1 MQKGGKMKTKGLLR
15 IFIISVMGII
25 FVLNTGAVFAG
36 DTFKI
41 GVIAP
46 FKTSLGESVLN
57 GASLAVKDI
66 NAQGGILGKQ
76 VELIMANTEF
86 KPEKGAMAYKKLVLN
101 DKCNAV
107 FGTCSSGV
115 SKAVMDQMARYKKIF
130 ISTGAASPALS
141 DLLASNRD
149 KYKYWFRVMCTSK
162 DISNTILSFIYDVPF
177 KQHGAKR
184 IAIMAENALWTRYLV
199 DEAKVVLKERGM
211 EIVYSE
217 LFDVQ
222 TKDFTTILTK
232 IADSKADFIYE
243 LSAHVDSSTY
253 IKQWHDLK
261 GAPIVGDSGAAQAE
275 RYWYDSN
282 GKCVSETVNAF
293 GGSFPVAETPKTIP
307 FFNHYKAEFKTAPGY
322 GSGYSYDAVFVYKNA
337 VEKTKSTDS
346 DILVPIIE
354 KTDYIGV
361 SGHVEFTPNHDPK
374 HYGRMPMVQWRE
386 GNKREVV
393 WPPNLA
399 TSEFQL
405 PSWK

>member
-1 MQKGGKMKTKGLLR
+1 MKTKGLLR
-15 IFIISVMGII
+15 VFIVSVIGG
-25 FVLNTGAVFAG
+25 FFALNAGAVFAG

-57 GASLAVKDI
+57 GAILAVKDI

-86 KPEKGAMAYKKLVLN
+86 KPEKGATAYKKLVLK
-101 DKCNAV
+101 DKVNAV

-115 SKAVMDQMARYKKIF
+115 SKAVMDQMARFKKIF
-130 ISTGAASPALS
+130 VSTGAASPALS
-141 DLLASNRD
+141 DLVASNRD

-177 KQHGAKR
+177 KQHGLKR
-184 IAIMAENALWTRYLV
+184 IAIMAENALWTKGLV
-199 DEAKVVLKERGM
+199 NEAKVVLEQRGM

-217 LFDVQ
+217 LFDIQ

-232 IADSKADFIYE
+232 IAETKADFIYE
-243 LSAHVDSSTY
+243 LSAHVDGSTY
-253 IKQWHDLK
+253 IKQWYDLK
-261 GAPIVGDSGAAQAE
+261 GAPIGGDSGAAQAE

-282 GKCVSETVNAF
+282 GKCVNETVNAF

-307 FFNHYKAEFKTAPGY
+307 FFNKYKDEFKTAPGF
-322 GSGYSYDAVFVYKNA
+322 GSGYTYDAFFVYKNA
-337 VEKTKSTDS
+337 VEKARSTDPN
-346 DILVPIIE
+346 ILVPIIE
-354 KTDYIGV
+354 RTNYIGV
-361 SGHVEFTPNHDPK
+361 SGRIEFTPNHDPK

-399 TSEFQL
+399 ASEWQF
-405 PSWK
+405 PPWWK

>member
-1 MQKGGKMKTKGLLR
+1 MKTKGLLR
-15 IFIISVMGII
+15 IAIIAIMGTNL
-25 FVLNTGAVFAG
+25 VLSAGAAWAAE
-36 DTFKI
+36 TFKI

-46 FKTSLGESVLN
+46 FKTSLGESILN
-57 GASLAVKDI
+57 AAELAVKDI
-66 NAQGGILGKQ
+66 NDQGGILGKQ
-76 VELIMANTEF
+76 VELITANTEF
-86 KPEKGAMAYKKLVLN
+86 KPEKGAMAYKKLVLQ
-101 DKCNAV
+101 DKVNV
-107 FGTCSSGV
+107 VLGTCSSGV
-115 SKAVMDQMARYKKIF
+115 SKAVMDQMARYKTIF

-141 DLLASNRD
+141 DLLASNYE

-184 IAIMAENALWTRYLV
+184 IALMAENALWTKDLV
-199 DEAKVVLKERGM
+199 DEAKSVLKEKGM
-211 EIVYSE
+211 EVMYSE
-217 LFDVQ
+217 LFDIQ

-261 GAPIVGDSGAAQAE
+261 GAPIGGDSGAAQAE
-275 RYWYDSN
+275 RYWEDSN
-282 GKCVSETVNAF
+282 GKCVTETVNAF

-307 FFNHYKAEFKTAPGY
+307 FFNHYKAQFKTAPGF
-322 GSGYSYDAVFVYKNA
+322 GSGYTYDAFFVYKNA
-337 VEKTKSTDS
+337 VEKAKSTDANML
-346 DILVPIIE
+346 IPIME

-374 HYGRMPMVQWRE
+374 HYGKMPMVQWRE
-386 GNKREVV
+386 GNQREVV

-399 TSEFQL
+399 TAEFQL
-405 PSWK
+405 PPWK